1 MFRILQLVYFAAPAY
16 VANMAPPF
24 VKYWRWW
31 NRPINARWLGSHK
44 TVVGFAFGVL
54 AALVTT
60 LIQSRIGWGGG
71 LLGYEDWPAL
81 GLRFGVGAMAGDSL
95 KSLLKR
101 RLGIPPGRPWVP
113 ADQLDSTVGALA
125 LVWSRVTLSWA
136 DVAIILA
143 FGVLGHFVVTRIG
156 YSLGVR
162 DVKL

>member
-1 MFRILQLVYFAAPAY
+1 VVRIVQLVYFVAPAY
-16 VANMAPPF
+16 LANMAPPF
-24 VKYWRWW
+24 VRYWRLW
-31 NRPINARWLGSHK
+31 NRPINVRWLGSHK
-44 TVVGFAFGVL
+44 TVVGFGFGVL

-60 LIQSRIGWGGG
+60 LIQSRIQWRGG
-71 LLGYEDWPAL
+71 LLGYDDWPVL

-125 LVWSRVTLSWA
+125 LVWSRVTLSWT

-143 FGVLGHFVVTRIG
+143 VGVIGHFLVTRIG
-156 YSLGVR
+156 YWLGVR